1 MVALAKARLLLVS
14 NNPDNALQA
23 LEHVR
28 NYARRHL
35 RGQLGVTALLLMAIA
50 QFDLGEQETANDLL
64 VEALE
69 NGNQLGLVRTFLDEG
84 AALYPLLVL
93 LADTFA
99 PDSDSPVSAYLGDLL
114 SRLGHDKDGG
124 HTGNAASSTTRSA
137 LTPREVAILQLI
149 SQAMSNK
156 RVALTLNISLETV
169 KWNLKN
175 VFLKLG
181 VSSRYDAVSWARK
194 HDFIE

>member
-1 MVALAKARLLLVS
+1 
-14 NNPDNALQA
+14 
-23 LEHVR
+23 
-28 NYARRHL
+28 
-35 RGQLGVTALLLMAIA
+35 
-50 QFDLGEQETANDLL
+50 
-64 VEALE
+64 
-69 NGNQLGLVRTFLDEG
+69 LGLVRTFLDEG
-84 AALYPLLVL
+84 AALYPLVVFAADK
-93 LADTFA
+93 LAA
-99 PDSDSPVSAYLGDLL
+99 DSDSPENVYLTDLL
-114 SRLGHDKDGG
+114 SSLKRDRDGAPSG
-124 HTGNAASSTTRSA
+124 DTALSTTRST